1 MSTARYLPPVSIA
14 VAIGRLFSGR
24 IRFSGDRVGKTLTM
38 ENGEVHTVFRE
49 VLVASSV
56 STPNS
61 SMPDPSMTILKVRFQ
76 FARFSP
82 AANRRLS
89 LLPIPI
95 ILGMPGFRQKTWT
108 FCEKSSYSMGIYQF
122 ESPETAEGYRRS
134 PVMRILE
141 KRSVPGSMEQ
151 EIMPGVLIGDYLGQS
166 LVSGV

>member
-14 VAIGRLFSGR
+14 VTIGRLFSGR

-49 VLVASSV
+49 VQVASSASV
-56 STPNS
+56 
-61 SMPDPSMTILKVRFQ
+61 PDSSMTILKVRFQ

-89 LLPIPI
+89 LLPVPI

-108 FCEKSSYSMGIYQF
+108 FCEESSYSMGIYQF
-122 ESPETAEGYRRS
+122 ESPETAEGYWRS
-134 PVMRILE
+134 RVRRILE
-141 KRSVPGSMEQ
+141 KRSVPGTMEQ
-151 EIMPGVLIGDYLGQS
+151 EIMQGVLIGDKNQ
-166 LVSGV
+166 

>member
-14 VAIGRLFSGR
+14 VTIGRLFSGR

-49 VLVASSV
+49 VQVASSASV
-56 STPNS
+56 
-61 SMPDPSMTILKVRFQ
+61 PDSSMTILKVRFQ

-89 LLPIPI
+89 LLPVPI

-108 FCEKSSYSMGIYQF
+108 FCEESSYSMGIYQF
-122 ESPETAEGYRRS
+122 ESPEAAEGYRRS

-141 KRSVPGSMEQ
+141 KRSVPGTMEQ
-151 EIMPGVLIGDYLGQS
+151 EIMQGVLIGDKNQ
-166 LVSGV
+166 